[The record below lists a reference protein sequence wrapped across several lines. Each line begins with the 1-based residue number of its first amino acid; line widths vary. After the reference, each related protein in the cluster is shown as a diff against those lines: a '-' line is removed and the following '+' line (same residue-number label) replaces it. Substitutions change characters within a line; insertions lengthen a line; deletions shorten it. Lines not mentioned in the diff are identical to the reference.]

1 MGPFSSNIMY
11 LQQDYDGRN
20 VAAAVAGQRRVEEPG
35 ERKRARR
42 YSVKVAAA
50 AAVAAELPAAV
61 AGAVELLAGRGW
73 TRRKD
78 CLIHQINWGSGDL
91 LPVDI
96 GRHPA
101 VKKHTIGPPP
111 KK

>member
-1 MGPFSSNIMY
+1 MY

-20 VAAAVAGQRRVEEPG
+20 VAAAVAVVAGQRTVEEPG
-35 ERKRARR
+35 ERKRVRH
-42 YSVKVAAA
+42 YSVKVAAAVA

-61 AGAVELLAGRGW
+61 AGVVESLAGRGW

-78 CLIHQINWGSGDL
+78 CLIHQISLGSGDL

-101 VKKHTIGPPP
+101 VKKQTIGPPS
-111 KK
+111 

>member
-1 MGPFSSNIMY
+1 MY

-20 VAAAVAGQRRVEEPG
+20 VAAAAAAVVVAGQRTVEEPG
-35 ERKRARR
+35 ERKRVQH

-50 AAVAAELPAAV
+50 VAAAAVAVELPAAV

-73 TRRKD
+73 TMRKD
-78 CLIHQINWGSGDL
+78 CLIHQISLGSGDL

-101 VKKHTIGPPP
+101 VKKQTIGPQPE
-111 KK
+111 